1 MGPSTDRTVTLTRRG
16 WSLTGAAFGLVV
28 GSFLLGAIEMLV
40 VGIAAL
46 ALIAAVVLW
55 LRFGHAPE
63 LAISRRVRP
72 DRLHVGSEGRIDL
85 LVENLGARATPLLSA
100 TDWFDE
106 GRRAARFLV
115 PPLAAGATARAAY
128 RIPTRRRG
136 RYRVGPLSIAVSDP
150 FGLARRA
157 ATGAGEAELVVR
169 PRVHEIVAPVAVGS
183 RVTAESEAPS
193 ARSMVSD
200 LGNDFL
206 TLRDYELGD
215 DLRRVHWK
223 START
228 GELMIRQD
236 EARWRSRAAVVLD
249 VLPAAHDAESFEV
262 AVEAA
267 ASVTARL
274 VRLRRRVEV
283 VTSAGEVL
291 GTGGDPRHDVIDTL
305 ATVGPH
311 DRDQL
316 PTVLENLRAHRRV
329 DLVVAIL
336 GSVTPDTLHAL
347 GALTGIGVVVV
358 LTRPAVLAPSTSVL
372 VVDASSA
379 PFATAWNQTLT
390 RSSAARSL
398 PAAWL
403 NARASSPR

>member
-1 MGPSTDRTVTLTRRG
+1 MAAPKERTVTLTRRG
-16 WSLTGAAFGLVV
+16 WSLTGAALGLVV
-28 GSFLLGAIEMLV
+28 GSFLLGALEMLI

-46 ALIAAVVLW
+46 ALLGAVVLW
-55 LRFGHAPE
+55 LRWREPPE

-85 LVENLGARATPLLSA
+85 LVENLSPGASPLLAA

-115 PPLAAGATARAAY
+115 PPLAGGATARAAY

-136 RYRVGPLSIAVSDP
+136 RYRVGPLSVAVSDP

-157 ATGAGEAELVVR
+157 TSGAGEAELVVR

-183 RVTAESEAPS
+183 RVTAESEAPA

-215 DLRRVHWK
+215 DLRRVHWR

-283 VTSAGEVL
+283 VTSAGTVL
-291 GTGGDPRHDVIDTL
+291 GTGGDPRHDVIDRL
-305 ATVGPH
+305 ATVGP
-311 DRDQL
+311 DERDQL

-336 GSVTPDTLHAL
+336 GRVTPDTLRAL

-358 LTRPAVLAPSTSVL
+358 LTRPAVVAPSTSVL
-372 VVDASSA
+372 VVDASA
-379 PFATAWNQTLT
+379 TPFATAWNQSLT
-390 RSSAARSL
+390 RSSAGRTL
-398 PAAWL
+398 PSAWL
-403 NARASSPR
+403 DAHASSHR